1 MADVE
6 ELDRLLGVL
15 DRHGLLG
22 RALSVRHGGLAVE
35 LQPKLA
41 EQAAAAATA
50 KDDPQA
56 PKRAHY
62 ENLLGRPVLDEDL
75 ARLP

>member
-6 ELDRLLGVL
+6 ELDRLLTVL

-22 RALSVRHGGLAVE
+22 RALSVRHGGLEVGLSAK
-35 LQPKLA
+35 PA
-41 EQAAAAATA
+41 EQAAAAT
-50 KDDPQA
+50 KTDEMA

-62 ENLLGRPVLDEDL
+62 SNLLGREITDEDL

>member
-6 ELDRLLGVL
+6 ELDRLLEVL
-15 DRHGLLG
+15 DRRGLLG
-22 RALSVRHGGLAVE
+22 RAASIRHGDLAVE

-41 EQAAAAATA
+41 EQVAAT
-50 KDDPQA
+50 KDAPDN
-56 PKRAHY
+56 PKREHY
-62 ENLLGRPVLDEDL
+62 SNLLGREITDEDL